1 MKKNELTLDERFKHL
16 SEQYSVLES
25 IHNDTVRQYNLLV
38 ERYDNL
44 MLLTRRYSDTAEAR
58 IKELEERVDNGQAHR
73 GQQ

>member
-1 MKKNELTLDERFKHL
+1 MKKNELSLDERFKHL

-58 IKELEERVDNGQAHR
+58 IKELEERVENGKAHR

>member
-58 IKELEERVDNGQAHR
+58 IKEFEERVENGKAHR
-73 GQQ
+73 G

>member
-1 MKKNELTLDERFKHL
+1 MKNELTIEERFKHL

-58 IKELEERVDNGQAHR
+58 IKELEERVENGKAHR

>member
-44 MLLTRRYSDTAEAR
+44 MILTRRYSDTADAR
-58 IKELEERVDNGQAHR
+58 IKELEERVENGKAHR
-73 GQQ
+73 G

>member
-1 MKKNELTLDERFKHL
+1 MKNEPTIDERFKHL

-58 IKELEERVDNGQAHR
+58 IKELEERVENGKAHR
-73 GQQ
+73 R

>member
-1 MKKNELTLDERFKHL
+1 MKNELTIEERFKHL

-58 IKELEERVDNGQAHR
+58 IKELEERVENGKAHR
-73 GQQ
+73 RQQ